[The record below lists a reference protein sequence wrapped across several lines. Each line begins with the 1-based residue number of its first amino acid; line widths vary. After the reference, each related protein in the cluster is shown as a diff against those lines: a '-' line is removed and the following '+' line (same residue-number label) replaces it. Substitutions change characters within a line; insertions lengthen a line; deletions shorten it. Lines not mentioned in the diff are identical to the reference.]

1 MKKRSVPVLILIT
14 VIFIS
19 FTLGFFFGKNLSPPP
34 VTLSI
39 PVSMHTE
46 PTVAAVVESTAD
58 PTEPPVIFPVDLNTA
73 GVRELTA
80 LPGIGDVLA
89 ARILA
94 YREEQK
100 GFSSVNDLLNVDG
113 IGKKRFEAI
122 LDLITIGG

>member
-1 MKKRSVPVLILIT
+1 M
-14 VIFIS
+14 
-19 FTLGFFFGKNLSPPP
+19 
-34 VTLSI
+34 
-39 PVSMHTE
+39 SMHTE
-46 PTVAAVVESTAD
+46 PTVAAVVETTAD